1 MLFDVTQT
9 SLFIVCTEELSTLL
23 GLRQNSD
30 VSVSFMFVRWVLLSF
45 SALEIRP
52 TGYTCEVSSLAKQI
66 MEVLISRA
74 SIEDVA
80 IGITGAMLVDLGTC
94 CTSVAYSLIVIVV
107 KIVSSIR
114 SISNF
119 QASPLKH
126 ELVQLLKRGGLIEE
140 FLADDF
146 RSDLTFVWHP
156 RAQAQSDL
164 IVQLFHKL
172 SHSPTADKVFSAS

>member
-1 MLFDVTQT
+1 
-9 SLFIVCTEELSTLL
+9 
-23 GLRQNSD
+23 
-30 VSVSFMFVRWVLLSF
+30 
-45 SALEIRP
+45 
-52 TGYTCEVSSLAKQI
+52 

-94 CTSVAYSLIVIVV
+94 CTSVAYSPIVIVV

-146 RSDLTFVWHP
+146 RSDLTFVW
-156 RAQAQSDL
+156 A
-164 IVQLFHKL
+164 
-172 SHSPTADKVFSAS
+172 PTRTGPL